1 MNLQLILGELTFFI
15 TLCFFLLFSLTSYL
29 EREKRAFWRSLI
41 LFCTIAVFNGFIF
54 LLSIPLRDQI
64 FLGVFLFWGIF
75 VLIIVLSPRPKKEVR
90 FKGKQEKI
98 DERDVVFA
106 RFDLEK
112 GEKNYIDYY
121 NWRPSFKEID
131 EEIRK
136 LPDILS
142 PSHLKKS
149 PIHFPLAAA
158 EFDFLEKQLEFVDG
172 QVSLQPVEKT
182 AEENS
187 QKLRAILSYL
197 GSDLCGICEL
207 DQSFVYSHVGR
218 GPEPYGKEIFQNHKY
233 AVVFAVEMDWHM
245 ISAAPRSPVIIE
257 TGKKYVEAARI
268 SIIAASFIRRMGY
281 PARAHIA
288 GSNYQAVLPPL
299 GWKAGLGEIGRMGIL
314 MTWKFG
320 PRVRLGLVTT
330 DLPLKTDRPRHQGMA
345 DFCSKCKKCA
355 SNCPAKAIPHGDPIE
370 ENGVIKWVLNR
381 EQCYRYWRK
390 AGTDCAVCVFVCPYS
405 KPANSFHNLV
415 RLTAAQSKAAQ
426 SLSILGD
433 DFFYGRFPSRNFSP
447 SRRADSF

>member
-1 MNLQLILGELTFFI
+1 
-15 TLCFFLLFSLTSYL
+15 
-29 EREKRAFWRSLI
+29 
-41 LFCTIAVFNGFIF
+41 
-54 LLSIPLRDQI
+54 
-64 FLGVFLFWGIF
+64 
-75 VLIIVLSPRPKKEVR
+75 LIIVLSPRPKKELR

-121 NWRPSFKEID
+121 KWKPSFKEID

-142 PSHLKKS
+142 PSQLRKN

-187 QKLRAILSYL
+187 QMLREILSYL
-197 GSDLCGICEL
+197 GSDLSGICEL

-218 GPEPYGKEIFQNHKY
+218 GPEPYGKKIFQRHKY
-233 AVVFAVEMDWHM
+233 AVVFAVEMDWNM

-268 SIIAASFIRRMGY
+268 SIVAASFIRRMGY

-299 GWKAGLGEIGRMGIL
+299 GWKAGLGEVGRMGIL

-330 DLPLKTDRPRHQGMA
+330 DLPLKTDPPRHRGME
-345 DFCSKCKKCA
+345 DFCSKCEKCA
-355 SNCPAKAIPHGDPIE
+355 SNCPAKAIPHGDPVE
-370 ENGVIKWVLNR
+370 ENGILKWALNR
-381 EQCYRYWRK
+381 ELCYRYWRK

-405 KPANSFHNLV
+405 KPANPVHNLV
-415 RLTAAQSKAAQ
+415 RLVVAQSRAAQ
-426 SLSILGD
+426 SLSIWGD
-433 DFFYGRFPSRNFSP
+433 DFFYGRFPPRRKFSP
-447 SRRADSF
+447 F